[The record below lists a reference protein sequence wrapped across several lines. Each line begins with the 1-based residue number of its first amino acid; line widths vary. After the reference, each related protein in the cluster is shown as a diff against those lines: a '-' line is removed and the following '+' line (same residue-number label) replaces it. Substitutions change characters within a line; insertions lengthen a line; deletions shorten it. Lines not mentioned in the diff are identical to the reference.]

1 MLNMWGSILGFDLTV
16 NSILCERHFKPQDLV
31 QPSLRGHDGVHR
43 MFKSLMPF
51 SLPLPVNDDGLS
63 ASNATPFIQQLE
75 TNDVPVLR
83 TYDVKLKRHKSDELL
98 GTKTIKNNV
107 LGM

>member
-1 MLNMWGSILGFDLTV
+1 MLNMWGSILGLDLTV
-16 NSILCERHFKPQDLV
+16 NSIVCERHFKPHDLV
-31 QPSLRGHDGVHR
+31 EPSLLGHDGVHR
-43 MFKSLMPF
+43 TFKSLMPF
-51 SLPLPVNDDGLS
+51 SLPLPVNDGLS

-83 TYDVKLKRHKSDELL
+83 TYDAKFKRHKSDELL